1 MPSMEALATEG
12 MALMAIDKVYTEDG
26 YLESARCE
34 RCIILFD
41 VDTML
46 TVGDW
51 LLCEDCY
58 EDL

>member
-12 MALMAIDKVYTEDG
+12 MALMDEFGICDRCNKTE
-26 YLESARCE
+26 
-34 RCIILFD
+34 F
-41 VDTML
+41 VDDLL

>member
-1 MPSMEALATEG
+1 MPRMGTLPAEG
-12 MALMAIDKVYTEDG
+12 LALMDEPKEG
-26 YLESARCE
+26 CE
-34 RCIILFD
+34 RCLIEFD